1 MKHKEL
7 VTRKLSE
14 LNNIIARQESSISRL
29 ESPEALKEQL
39 QVLRSKIVEIEILVN
54 NEESSFR

>member
-7 VTRKLSE
+7 VTKKITE
-14 LNNIIARQESSISRL
+14 LTNLISGQESSISRL
-29 ESPEALKEQL
+29 EHPDTLKQQL
-39 QVLRSKIVEIEILVN
+39 QVLRSKIEEIQILVN